1 MNAIYELTTGN
12 GVVSYQ
18 IAVGGRG
25 PAGTNG
31 GGGAGT
37 VTSVAITGN
46 GLTVSGSPVTE
57 SGTITLS
64 VDYGTTAGTS
74 CEGNDARLSDA
85 RTPLAHTQAWST
97 LTGTLDVLPFT
108 TTNGGPNALGE
119 LAWDIDEETLA
130 LQLKSGVILQL
141 GEETLYHVENNTGS
155 TITKGTPVAYA
166 GTVGASGKIRVKPW
180 NGSTDQ
186 PRAFMGIATADI
198 AHEGTGYVTHF
209 GKVRGINTSAFSAG
223 AILYANPSGTGL
235 TATEP
240 TANDYVIAAV
250 VINSSATVGTL
261 LVRPTVASAQSTI
274 TTSNTLVKR
283 DESGSL
289 MANQFISI
297 GTNASFFA
305 FNTMTSAGYIVET
318 IIGGVIFAWIDSSG
332 FDYLPKTIFSY
343 PSDNHLNGLQIDLDS
358 ETGSDVIYRF
368 PPTSAT
374 HYLVA
379 TSRSDHQLP
388 PNAIVTE
395 ADSFNLSQATH
406 WRKWIRLTKSSGTT
420 TITLPTSGIDTGC
433 SFEFFRAGA
442 GAIAF
447 SGGTVNGSD
456 RLADVPV
463 NGAFGLVYLG
473 SGTYDFV

>member
-12 GVVSYQ
+12 GVASYQ

-141 GEETLYHVENNTGS
+141 GEETLYHIENNTGS

-223 AILYANPSGTGL
+223 AILYANPAGTGL

-261 LVRPTVASAQSTI
+261 LVRPTVASAQSTSA
-274 TTSNTLVKR
+274 TANTVAKR
-283 DESGSL
+283 
-289 MANQFISI
+289 N
-297 GTNASFFA
+297 
-305 FNTMTSAGYIVET
+305 
-318 IIGGVIFAWIDSSG
+318 SSG
-332 FDYLPKTIFSY
+332 QIFSSAFIAIGSNPYVSAAKTVDGSGFFIIPRVGGMSYRWYDSGGFDFLPEVVFSY
-343 PSDNHLNGLQIDLDS
+343 PSDDHLNGLQIDLDS

-395 ADSFNLSQATH
+395 ADSFTLSQATH
-406 WRKWIRLTKSSGTT
+406 WRKWVRLTKSSGTT
-420 TITLPTSGIDTGC
+420 TITLPTSGVDTGC
-433 SFEFFRAGA
+433 SFEFYRSGA
-442 GAIAF
+442 GDIAF
-447 SGGTVNGSD
+447 SGGTVNGSA